1 LANPIGSHTI
11 VVHHARPG
19 HEKSIGPAWMVAR
32 FGVPGT
38 TAVPVKGGPS
48 AASVAAA
55 RRALACDPLASYL
68 HAVTAPLT
76 LSRFVSDIGAAFGYT
91 TMSFSAVPSLAAA
104 QLCHTG
110 TAGHR

>member
-1 LANPIGSHTI
+1 
-11 VVHHARPG
+11 
-19 HEKSIGPAWMVAR
+19 MVAR